1 MKKSQSTY
9 KSMMFSAVSIVL
21 TMILLLGTTYALF
34 TNSVTSGTNTIK
46 SKAWQGVTFS
56 QATAYDG
63 TYESLSDSFVLFNN
77 VELAPGE
84 NTGIKY
90 LKITNA
96 NSYDVTASVTFG
108 AVEGASSIVSDND
121 NHMLFYRKVVNSAP
135 AALTDLGTAVDLN
148 GVTDVINNQT
158 VPAGESVIVA
168 IAVELSSELTV
179 DQIPVTANFIITL
192 GAAQRTGS

>member
-121 NHMLFYRKVVNSAP
+121 NTRCVSRWHR
-135 AALTDLGTAVDLN
+135 GTW
-148 GVTDVINNQT
+148 T
-158 VPAGESVIVA
+158 
-168 IAVELSSELTV
+168 
-179 DQIPVTANFIITL
+179 
-192 GAAQRTGS
+192 